1 MKKTTRRFPLVA
13 DDEPVSSP
21 SKAMALYENS
31 DLITNIHGAYREKDY
46 NDVTNNYHFVTEN
59 DHDSERVKTLNEG
72 KSYAELARDE
82 ARQDVKK
89 KRQAYVS
96 NNLAKLSKMANQ
108 QPLQTK
114 KPNPPKKR
122 AGKFSHLSANMRQDD
137 YILAEI
143 PLNHQRSQKES
154 TQKAKKNSYEFLK
167 HSQIYNKDANQ
178 KQKKYQKAQEMN
190 LAQLDTNK

>member
-1 MKKTTRRFPLVA
+1 
-13 DDEPVSSP
+13 
-21 SKAMALYENS
+21 
-31 DLITNIHGAYREKDY
+31 
-46 NDVTNNYHFVTEN
+46 
-59 DHDSERVKTLNEG
+59 
-72 KSYAELARDE
+72 
-82 ARQDVKK
+82 
-89 KRQAYVS
+89 
-96 NNLAKLSKMANQ
+96 
-108 QPLQTK
+108 
-114 KPNPPKKR
+114 
-122 AGKFSHLSANMRQDD
+122 MRQDD

>member
-1 MKKTTRRFPLVA
+1 M
-13 DDEPVSSP
+13 
-21 SKAMALYENS
+21 
-31 DLITNIHGAYREKDY
+31 
-46 NDVTNNYHFVTEN
+46 TNNYHFVTEN

-96 NNLAKLSKMANQ
+96 NNLAKPSKMANQ